1 MVLGGLLGTPYFW
14 VHRDSQ
20 KIRSGGC
27 RLWTWM
33 IHPEIDF
40 ALLIFLLLFLARDE
54 QLFQLISCQPNH
66 RKSRK
71 TDPLNVY
78 CVCNKTDFTLCPLNI
93 WIFKKNQKSKN
104 SQINIWWWKLA
115 STSKKWDIFW
125 SIGWTSVWQRS
136 SLRYYQRLWFI
147 LKESDNTNETKSFC
161 HTNDFMSH

>member
-93 WIFKKNQKSKN
+93 WIFKKKSKIKKQPDKHLMMKVGFN
-104 SQINIWWWKLA
+104 FKKMRYFLIHRVNFCLTKIELEIL
-115 STSKKWDIFW
+115 SKIMIYFKGKW
-125 SIGWTSVWQRS
+125 
-136 SLRYYQRLWFI
+136 
-147 LKESDNTNETKSFC
+147 
-161 HTNDFMSH
+161 